1 MTPREQLLAALVVAP
16 DDATAWL
23 ALADCLEEEG
33 EPERGELLRL
43 QLALHRTPDDRPGRP
58 RTRRRQLERRAQ
70 ELLAAGV
77 RPCVPTLTFELP
89 GPVPLELA
97 LIPAGSFMMG
107 AKGRESGRFID
118 EKPRRLVTLTRPFYL
133 GVYPLTQAQWFALTR
148 RRPARFRG
156 KARPVEQVC
165 ADDCEGY
172 CRALG
177 QRVGRVVRLPTEAE
191 WECACRAGTTTE
203 FASGDGEEA
212 MGRAG
217 WCDLDRTRAVG
228 LKQPNGWGLYDMH
241 GNVWEWCLDAYDL
254 YQGEDLVD
262 PLATGPDHA
271 LRVARGGSY
280 SNPPQV
286 CRSACRIGFAGG
298 GRNDFIGCRLVVE
311 WQPASGAA

>member
-1 MTPREQLLAALVVAP
+1 
-16 DDATAWL
+16 
-23 ALADCLEEEG
+23 
-33 EPERGELLRL
+33 
-43 QLALHRTPDDRPGRP
+43 
-58 RTRRRQLERRAQ
+58 
-70 ELLAAGV
+70 
-77 RPCVPTLTFELP
+77 
-89 GPVPLELA
+89 
-97 LIPAGSFMMG
+97 
-107 AKGRESGRFID
+107 
-118 EKPRRLVTLTRPFYL
+118 
-133 GVYPLTQAQWFALTR
+133 AQWFALTR

-165 ADDCEGY
+165 VDDCEAY

-228 LKQPNGWGLYDMH
+228 LKQPNGWGLFDMH

-254 YQGEDLVD
+254 YSGEDLVD

-271 LRVARGGSY
+271 LRVARGGSD

-286 CRSACRIGFAGG
+286 CRSARPLGFARG
-298 GRNDFIGCRLVVE
+298 GRNRLLRLR
-311 WQPASGAA
+311 P